1 MQYIK
6 IWYFVLYSSYFDLYV
21 YINLSVSQNYTLH
34 ICTFYLL
41 VNGIYSRIWIA
52 IASLIWEQPIK
63 SDIDK

>member
-21 YINLSVSQNYTLH
+21 YIILVYHKIILYISVP
-34 ICTFYLL
+34 FYLL

-52 IASLIWEQPIK
+52 IASLIWEQLLK
-63 SDIDK
+63 SDR